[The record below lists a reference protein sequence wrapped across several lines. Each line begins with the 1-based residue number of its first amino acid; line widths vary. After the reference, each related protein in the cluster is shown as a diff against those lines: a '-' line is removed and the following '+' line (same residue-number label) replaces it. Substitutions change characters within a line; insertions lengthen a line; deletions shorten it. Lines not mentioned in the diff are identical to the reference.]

1 MKIRFI
7 VAIPVILLFFSLG
20 IMMAG
25 NPLYLYADLLSL
37 VFAIFI
43 PHIILSFR
51 TPLSI
56 QRKIIHELLSDE
68 ADTSSTALSKGISYL
83 RSLKTMIMSCS
94 LAAFLSGV
102 IGMMANL
109 EYIADLGPN
118 TAVLLIAA
126 FYAALYILTVIE
138 PLRLAA
144 EMKIT
149 ELEK

>member
-1 MKIRFI
+1 MKIRFF
-7 VAIPVILLFFSLG
+7 VAILVILLFFSAG
-20 IMMAG
+20 IIMAG

-37 VFAIFI
+37 IFALFI

-51 TPLSI
+51 TPLSA
-56 QRKIIHELLSDE
+56 QRELFGEILSAHPSS
-68 ADTSSTALSKGISYL
+68 ADTLQKSLSFL
-83 RSLKTMIMSCS
+83 RSLKTMVISCS
-94 LAAFLSGV
+94 LATFLSGV

-118 TAVLLIAA
+118 TAVCLIAA
-126 FYAALYILTVIE
+126 FYAALYILAVIE

-144 EMKIT
+144 EMKMT